1 MELKKEQAIIEA
13 MLFSSGREV
22 TTKEIMNI
30 LEIGSEDI
38 EKIMQNMKLK
48 YESEDSGIELIK
60 VEDSYQLC
68 TKKDLYEY
76 IYPLFDNRTKPT
88 ISNAAIETLSI
99 IAYNPKITRAQIE
112 AIRGVGSDGT
122 IYKLL
127 EFGLIE
133 EAGRL
138 DAPGRP
144 TMYKVT
150 NQFMKMFGISSLDEL
165 PELPRYKLD
174 ENEQIVIE
182 EILEA
187 PMPEREDNSEELKE
201 DEVEKTSNLQASKSE
216 GIEDLPEKLEKSETD
231 LQEIKSEETKEDK
244 AEN

>member
-68 TKKDLYEY
+68 TKKELYEY

-88 ISNAAIETLSI
+88 ISNAALETLSI
-99 IAYNPKITRAQIE
+99 IAYNPKITIAQIE

-187 PMPEREDNSEELKE
+187 PMPEREDNSDELEKDLKE
-201 DEVEKTSNLQASKSE
+201 DKKEE
-216 GIEDLPEKLEKSETD
+216 GSV
-231 LQEIKSEETKEDK
+231 
-244 AEN
+244 